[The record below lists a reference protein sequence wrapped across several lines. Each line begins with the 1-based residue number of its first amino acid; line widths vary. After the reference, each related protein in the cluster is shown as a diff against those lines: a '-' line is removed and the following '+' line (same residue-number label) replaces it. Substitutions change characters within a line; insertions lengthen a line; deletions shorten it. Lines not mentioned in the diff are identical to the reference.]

1 MIQVTDLHAEYVRG
15 AVTFVATSR
24 PRLTWRTL
32 TTTPN
37 WTQASAEL
45 RVTRSDGHS
54 ENHRVS
60 GADSVL
66 VSWPFTPLAVR
77 ERVTAAVRV
86 IGADGAISGW
96 ATPITLEAAS
106 LDPGSWHADL
116 VAHPDPEE
124 NLRPVQ
130 FIRDF
135 AVRDG
140 LVAARL
146 RTSAHGVYQAE
157 INSAVVSDDVL
168 APGWTSYDERLLVQ
182 TADVTAL
189 LRAGANRLAATVAA
203 GWFGESF
210 GFLGHAKRAYAGP
223 LSYLAQ
229 LELDYTDGTTDV
241 IATDADWLA
250 TRSGPIVQSG
260 IYAGERHDAR
270 LETVGWSS
278 VGVPLPDL
286 MPVTVIALDREVL
299 APATSEPVRRIETM
313 APVQSF
319 LTPTGRRVLDFG
331 QNIAGRV
338 RIEVTGAAGDVVTL
352 RHAEV
357 LDVDGELALR
367 PLRLAKATDEYTLAG
382 NEREVWEPLFTFH
395 GFRYVQVDGWPGG
408 ADPIDDLTAVVC
420 HSDMSRTGSWSSSH
434 PQLNRLHENVLW
446 SMRGN
451 FLSIPSDCPQRDERL
466 GWTGDFQL
474 FAPTASFLYDVRGF
488 SASWLADLAIEQRQ
502 CDGITPLVIPSVLP
516 PFPDPI
522 AGWGDAST
530 VVPWTMYERYGD
542 RGILNGQ
549 YPSMRAWV
557 EAELGRTNSAL
568 LWLHGGQIGDHLDPT
583 APPDR
588 PTEAKTSPAIVA
600 CAYLIRSLRIV
611 ADAALT
617 LGLHDDAAHYAESAE
632 TARAAFEHYFVT
644 PGGRIISDAPTAY
657 ALAIAFDLVT
667 EPVKRAALGERLAEI
682 VRENGFRIGTG
693 FIGTPV
699 LVEALIA
706 TGHLH
711 TASNLLLQTRA
722 PSWLYAVTMGATTVW
737 ERWDSLLP
745 DGSVNPGEM
754 TSFNH
759 YALGAVADTLHRRVA
774 GLAPGAP
781 GYSLLDVAPQ
791 PLPGLTS
798 AAATIDTPYGR
809 AQVGWSIENDVLALQ
824 VEVPANTGANVT
836 LPGSAEVFRVGSGR
850 HDFSCPAPSERAVLG
865 PVDIRGTD
873 LATLIDD
880 AEALGV
886 IVQALAVRDPA
897 RSASLLTDTQWKRGA
912 YLTDVLMFAGPEV
925 LADVERA
932 LEDLNRNRGARS
944 DMQ

>member
-1 MIQVTDLHAEYVRG
+1 MFEVTDLHAEYVRG
-15 AVTFVATSR
+15 AVTFVGTSR
-24 PRLTWRTL
+24 PRLSWRTV
-32 TTTPN
+32 TSTPG
-37 WTQASAEL
+37 WCQAAAEI
-45 RVTRSDGHS
+45 RITRSDGRTES
-54 ENHRVS
+54 QRYDGPE
-60 GADSVL
+60 SVL
-66 VSWPFTPLAVR
+66 VGWPFDPLVAR
-77 ERVTAAVRV
+77 ERVTVTVRV
-86 IGADGAISGW
+86 TGSDDGVSDWAGSISVES
-96 ATPITLEAAS
+96 ALLEPDEWRAE
-106 LDPGSWHADL
+106 L
-116 VAHPDPEE
+116 VAHPGPDD
-124 NLRPVQ
+124 LVPVL
-130 FIRDF
+130 FVRDF
-135 AVRDG
+135 TVREG

-146 RTSAHGVYQAE
+146 RSTAHGVYQAE

-182 TADVTAL
+182 TADVTGL

-223 LSYLAQ
+223 LAFLAQ
-229 LELDYTDGTTDV
+229 VELDYIDGTTDV
-241 IATDADWLA
+241 IATDGHWLA
-250 TRSGPIVQSG
+250 TRSGPILQSK
-260 IYAGERHDAR
+260 IYDGEQHDAR
-270 LETVGWSS
+270 REIAGWSS
-278 VGVPLPDL
+278 TVVEIPDL
-286 MPVTVIALDREVL
+286 APVTVVPLDRQVL
-299 APATSEPVRRIETM
+299 APVISEPVREVETI
-313 APVQSF
+313 APVASF
-319 LTPTGRRVLDFG
+319 RTPSGHRVLDFG

-338 RIEVTGAAGDVVTL
+338 LIEVTGAAGDVVTL

-382 NEREVWEPLFTFH
+382 NGREVWEPRFTFH
-395 GFRYVQVDGWPGG
+395 GFRYVQVDGWPGN
-408 ADPIDDLTAVVC
+408 ADPIDDVTAVVC

-434 PQLNRLHENVLW
+434 PQLNRLHDNVLW

-488 SASWLADLAIEQRQ
+488 SASWLADLAIEQLKY
-502 CDGITPLVIPSVLP
+502 DGITPLVIPSVLP
-516 PFPDPI
+516 TFPDPI
-522 AGWGDAST
+522 AGWGDATT

-542 RGILNGQ
+542 RGMLEQQ
-549 YPSMRAWV
+549 YPSMRSWV
-557 EAELGRTNSAL
+557 ETELGRTDSAL

-611 ADAALT
+611 AEAALT
-617 LGLHDDAAHYAESAE
+617 VGLHDDAAHYAELAE
-632 TARAAFEHYFVT
+632 KARAAFEHHFVT

-667 EPVKRAALGERLAEI
+667 EPVKRAALGERLAELL
-682 VRENGFRIGTG
+682 RENGYRIGTG

-699 LVEALIA
+699 LVEALLA

-711 TASNLLLQTRA
+711 TASSLLLQTQA
-722 PSWLYAVTMGATTVW
+722 PSWLYAVAMGATTVW

-781 GYSLLDVAPQ
+781 GYSVLNVAPQ

-809 AQVGWSIENDVLALQ
+809 AHVGWSIENDVFTLQ
-824 VEVPANTGANVT
+824 VEVPANTCADVT
-836 LPGSAEVFRVGSGR
+836 LPGSAEVVRVGSGR
-850 HDFSCPAPSERAVLG
+850 HDFSCPAPIERADPG
-865 PVDIRGTD
+865 PVDIRRTD

-880 AEALGV
+880 PEALDAV
-886 IVQALAVRDPA
+886 VQALAIRAPA

-912 YLTDVLMFAGPEV
+912 HLTDVLMFAGPDV

-932 LEDLNRNRGARS
+932 IDEVNRNRTSPA
-944 DMQ
+944 